1 MIQMEQEMLERERE
15 KIRKKLH
22 LFTCARQ
29 QEILDEEEKE
39 HSLVREKLEVARQRD
54 QDLEPERNRLG
65 KNPWHLLQ
73 YGCPEKPAAGRG
85 KGKPDR
91 RAERGREKG
100 AGNHKSAWGGTAQV
114 SF

>member
-65 KNPWHLLQ
+65 KTLGI
-73 YGCPEKPAAGRG
+73 YY
-85 KGKPDR
+85 
-91 RAERGREKG
+91 
-100 AGNHKSAWGGTAQV
+100 STAVRKNGSRQRKRKTGPQ
-114 SF
+114 S